1 MINEESAKAIVDAGI
16 EEVEI
21 RSLFGCETKDGVCI
35 HCYGRNLATGREVQV
50 GEAVGI
56 MAAQSIGEPGT
67 QLTMRTFHTGG
78 VAGSDITSGLPRVQE
93 LFEARNPKGEAL
105 ISEIPGTI
113 TKIEEKNGCYLVTVR
128 NDLEEKTYTT
138 AFGAKL
144 RVKKGDK
151 VTNGGKITEGAI
163 DPKKLLEVSDVT
175 AVEKYIIKEVQ
186 KVYSLQDIGISDKHI
201 EVIVRQMLRKVYV
214 IDAGDTDMIAGTRVS
229 INTFT
234 AKNNEA
240 IINGKRPAV
249 FSPLILGITKAALET
264 DSFLSAASFQETT
277 RVLTDAAIKG
287 KVDYLHGLKENVI
300 TGHLIPAGRGLMSE
314 EASEEL
320 LKDFTVEGT
329 MHEVKDKYVE
339 DYDRAINEIKEKI
352 NSRNA

>member
-1 MINEESAKAIVDAGI
+1 
-16 EEVEI
+16 
-21 RSLFGCETKDGVCI
+21 
-35 HCYGRNLATGREVQV
+35 
-50 GEAVGI
+50 
-56 MAAQSIGEPGT
+56 
-67 QLTMRTFHTGG
+67 
-78 VAGSDITSGLPRVQE
+78 
-93 LFEARNPKGEAL
+93 
-105 ISEIPGTI
+105 
-113 TKIEEKNGCYLVTVR
+113 
-128 NDLEEKTYTT
+128 
-138 AFGAKL
+138 
-144 RVKKGDK
+144 
-151 VTNGGKITEGAI
+151 
-163 DPKKLLEVSDVT
+163 
-175 AVEKYIIKEVQ
+175 
-186 KVYSLQDIGISDKHI
+186 
-201 EVIVRQMLRKVYV
+201 MLRKVYV